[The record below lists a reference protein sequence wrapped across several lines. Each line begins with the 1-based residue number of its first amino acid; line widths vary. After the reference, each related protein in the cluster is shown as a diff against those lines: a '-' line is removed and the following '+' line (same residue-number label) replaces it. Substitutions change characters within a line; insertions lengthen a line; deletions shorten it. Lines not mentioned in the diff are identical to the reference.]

1 MKKLLFLFL
10 ILPFISPHLALA
22 GANLGQLSLQKTV
35 RNLSDAG
42 DFASTAEVHL
52 GEEVEFKL
60 EVKSAN
66 GINIVDAVVSD
77 TFPSHLLE
85 YLPGSLTVNGQSSP
99 TGLTSGGLRFTSIT
113 ASPTVIMYKAK
124 TIQSGQSQDTASATA
139 QNANPVSSATT
150 LTIPARSHANPNPPT
165 GNTNP
170 NPTPTPNGT
179 VTNQNL
185 IDELEEHA
193 CLHVQN
199 GPDRAVTAT
208 QQTQNAPDVS
218 RSHTRFNISLP
229 HNQNYVAFTPPTSGD
244 YIFLLNQ
251 NLPVKITNSS
261 GGEISLMSG
270 SSATC
275 PSAVK
280 KVLAEL
286 NNGTYYLQF
295 SGGSGAVNLVVE
307 RAEQNIFNPGSVAGT
322 NTFTAPETGSNT
334 LLSALL
340 FGAIISLLTFLAI
353 KQVN

>member
-10 ILPFISPHLALA
+10 ILPLFTPHLTLA

-60 EVKSAN
+60 EIKSAN

-85 YLPGSLTVNGQSSP
+85 YLPGSLTVNGQNAQ

-170 NPTPTPNGT
+170 NPTPNGT

-199 GPDRAVTAT
+199 GPDRAISASA
-208 QQTQNAPDVS
+208 QIQGAPDAS

-229 HNQNYVAFTPPTSGD
+229 NNQNYVAFTPPTSGD

-280 KVLAEL
+280 KVIAEL

-307 RAEQNIFNPGSVAGT
+307 RAEHNIFNPGNVAGT
-322 NTFTAPETGSNT
+322 NTFTSPETGGNS

-340 FGAIISLLTFLAI
+340 FGAIISLITLFAI
-353 KQVN
+353 KQIN